1 MNTFA
6 IGPIRPPFHAESLLL
21 QVTEN
26 CPWNR
31 CNFCT
36 LYRGGQFRVRS
47 VEDVKKD
54 IDAIAAFRD
63 KIEQYRKPD
72 GEISHQ
78 AAMTAYQMLSN
89 EWEQECFAMVY
100 RWMVSDGMRTVFLQD
115 ANTMVL
121 QAEKL
126 AEMVA
131 YLRKKLPSVTLV
143 AAYGRADT
151 LCRIAPADFALLKES
166 GLTMI
171 HSGYESGSDKVLKL
185 INKGSTQA
193 QQIEAG
199 LKVKEAGFEF
209 NVFYMP
215 GSGGRPLSEENAAE
229 TAKVINAID
238 PDYVRIRTFVVKE
251 DAPMWQLQQEGKF
264 DECTDLE
271 KVQELRQMIAALNGC
286 IGYLISDHII
296 NLLPDVEGYLDQDKE
311 AMLSVIDD
319 FFALP
324 KKDQRLYQLARRMCF
339 GGTYRQMHL
348 LRPADWTKITEVEER
363 VQDDSQ
369 WEGLMRQFLRHYI

>member
-72 GEISHQ
+72 GQISHQ
-78 AAMTAYQMLSN
+78 AAMAAYQMLSN

-151 LCRIAPADFALLKES
+151 LCRISPADFALLKES

-171 HSGYESGSDKVLKL
+171 HSGYESGSDNVLKL

-251 DAPMWQLQQEGKF
+251 DAPMWLLQQEGKF
-264 DECTDLE
+264 EECTDLE
-271 KVQELRQMIAALNGC
+271 KVQELRQMIASLHGC
-286 IGYLISDHII
+286 TGYLISDHII
-296 NLLPDVEGYLDQDKE
+296 NLLSGVEGFVRSDKE
-311 AMLSVIDD
+311 KILSYIDR
-319 FFALP
+319 FLALP
-324 KKDQRLYQLARRMCF
+324 QQEQKEFQLARRMCVNVDYDEMALLPEN
-339 GGTYRQMHL
+339 YRDQIRSL
-348 LRPADWTKITEVEER
+348 VRRADTAEKWEETLRYY
-363 VQDDSQ
+363 
-369 WEGLMRQFLRHYI
+369 LRKYI